1 MEKELLWIGIPHDN
15 GMIGKWT
22 NEYQCNIEEASINI
36 RVERVLAEKLIRITS
51 THECDLVDV
60 LLSVLRF
67 ENLFEGGFYLT
78 TKIEIDDQEK
88 NEICKVFLPFYKSDV
103 QWMMFQNFTMNK
115 NMEQLFTTWLEV
127 DKKLGIIHN
136 MFLYAAYAHDLT
148 NDVKLALILQTF
160 EPLSKDLQECG
171 KLSIE
176 PYNRKN
182 VNDKRIIFGDRVYA
196 IINKYGQD
204 IFSEDDVQKVHSQA
218 VELRDKVVHLDRSIT
233 TEMKG
238 EQAGYYIQKFIWL
251 YTILVMTEIGI
262 PYEEI
267 EKDIMQNVERYQNTF
282 PDLYLGRS

>member
-1 MEKELLWIGIPHDN
+1 MEKKLLWTGIPHDN
-15 GMIGKWT
+15 DMIGVWT
-22 NEYQCNIEEASINI
+22 NEYQCNTEEALINI
-36 RVERVLAEKLIRITS
+36 RVERVLAEKIICITS
-51 THECDLVDV
+51 THECDLVKV

-67 ENLFEGGFYLT
+67 DNLFEGRFYAT
-78 TKIEIDDQEK
+78 KKIEIDGQAED
-88 NEICKVFLPFYKSDV
+88 EICKDFLPFYKSDV

-115 NMEQLFTTWLEV
+115 NVERLFTTWLEV
-127 DKKLGIIHN
+127 DEKLGIIHN
-136 MFLYAAYAHDLT
+136 MFLYAAYARDLT

-176 PYNRKN
+176 PYNHKN
-182 VNDKRIIFGDRVYA
+182 VKDKRIIFGDRVYA

-251 YTILVMTEIGI
+251 YTVLVMTEIGI

-267 EKDIMQNVERYQNTF
+267 EKDIMRNVERYQNTF
-282 PDLYLGRS
+282 PDLYIGRS